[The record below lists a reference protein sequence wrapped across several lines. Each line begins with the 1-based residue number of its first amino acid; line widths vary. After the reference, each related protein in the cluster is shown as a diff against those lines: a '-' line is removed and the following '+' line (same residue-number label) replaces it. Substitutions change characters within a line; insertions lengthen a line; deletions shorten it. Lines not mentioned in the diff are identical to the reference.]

1 MKWPFKVLQNLPYFL
16 EYEKPWFFINFQFVL
31 LYFSLMNSEYP
42 GLCRQLDID
51 HGHSLGENK
60 VQSMKWKS
68 KKTSTITVSHYAVIC
83 TTKIW
88 LILKQVIKSKHK
100 PLISE
105 VWVLNAHYINSS
117 SESGAR
123 IFSAPEKKNR
133 FLK

>member
-1 MKWPFKVLQNLPYFL
+1 
-16 EYEKPWFFINFQFVL
+16 
-31 LYFSLMNSEYP
+31 MNCEYP

-51 HGHSLGENK
+51 HGIHYIGENK

-68 KKTSTITVSHYAVIC
+68 KKIIHSSTIKLCSYFYSKNMAYFEAGH
-83 TTKIW
+83 
-88 LILKQVIKSKHK
+88 LIKHK

-123 IFSAPEKKNR
+123 IFSAPEKEK
-133 FLK
+133 